1 MKKFL
6 KNRLKKNEE
15 KSGWE
20 IYEGAIK
27 EIDVIS
33 PTYINLNNPKYIEIN
48 ETYYSGIIINNYNR
62 EYENIILKDLINSNL
77 NINISMF
84 YEKKDT
90 NKIIKELTYHIG
102 NINVEL
108 NEKNKNTQDIE
119 LLAFSNNDAKYIRKQ
134 MQVENEELYFLY
146 IYIIVF
152 EKNIEELEKQ
162 INKVENILQTNG
174 FQSKKAY
181 FREEQTFLSCLPIM
195 ENNIDVKNVSKRN
208 ILTSGLVSTY
218 PFISSSIFDKEVI
231 YISTNI
237 YNNSLIFIDRYNN
250 EKYKNA
256 NICIFGTS
264 GAGKSFFT
272 KLLILRSRLFGIKQY
287 VIDPEREYTNICK
300 KLNGTLLKIG
310 PSSNNFINI
319 MDIRKESIEDDNK
332 GYLATKINKLI
343 GFFNLIFGEL
353 NEEEKSILEEKIIE
367 CYKIKNITF
376 DDNSLFKIKNN
387 KKIFKEKED
396 MPILM
401 DLYNIL
407 EKEEKTK
414 IFKIKLM
421 PFVKGSLNFFNH
433 QTNVEINND
442 LIIADIYELGEE
454 NLKYGLFIFT
464 ELFWDQIKKDRNIK
478 KAIYLDEIWRLIGVT
493 SNKEV
498 ASFIYKIFKTIRK
511 YGGSSVAITQDV
523 SDLFGLE
530 NGIYGKSI
538 INNSSIKLFFSL
550 EEENIKTLS
559 AYSNLTEKEKVE
571 IKSLK
576 KGEALLFIG
585 ENHILA
591 KIEAAD
597 YEKEIILEEINNE
610 YNNSNK

>member
-1 MKKFL
+1 MKEIINKI
-6 KNRLKKNEE
+6 KKNKLNKKENE
-15 KSGWE
+15 NYWE
-20 IYEGAIK
+20 IYEGAINK
-27 EIDVIS
+27 KDEIS

-48 ETYYSGIIINNYNR
+48 EKYFSGIIINNYNR
-62 EYENIILKDLINSNL
+62 EYEELILKDLINSNL
-77 NINISMF
+77 NINISIF

-108 NEKNKNTQDIE
+108 NEKNKNSQDID

-134 MQVENEELYFLY
+134 IQVENEELYFLY
-146 IYIIVF
+146 IYINVF
-152 EKNIEELEKQ
+152 DNSIENLEKQ
-162 INKVENILQTNG
+162 INKIENILQTKG
-174 FQSKKAY
+174 LQGRKAY
-181 FREEQTFLSCLPIM
+181 FREEQIFLSCLPIM

-208 ILTSGLVSTY
+208 VLTSGLVSTY
-218 PFISSSIFDKEVI
+218 PFITSSVFDKDGI
-231 YISTNI
+231 YIGTNI
-237 YNNSLIFIDRYNN
+237 YNNSLIFIDRFNS

-287 VIDPEREYTNICK
+287 VIDPEREYTNIAN
-300 KLNGTLLKIG
+300 KLKGTLIKIG
-310 PSSNNFINI
+310 PSSKNFINI
-319 MDIRKESIEDDNK
+319 MDIRKESLEDDNK

-367 CYKIKNITF
+367 CYKFKNITF
-376 DDNSLFKIKNN
+376 DDNSLFKIKNK

-396 MPILM
+396 MPILS

-407 EKEEKTK
+407 EKDEKTK

-421 PFVKGSLNFFNH
+421 PFVKGSLSFFNH
-433 QTNVEINND
+433 QTNVETNND
-442 LIIADIYELGEE
+442 LIIADIYEVGEE

-523 SDLFGLE
+523 SDLFSLE

-538 INNSSIKLFFSL
+538 INNSSLKLFFSL

-559 AYSNLTEKEKVE
+559 QYSDLTEKEKIE

-576 KGEALLFIG
+576 KGEALMFIG
-585 ENHILA
+585 ESHILS
-591 KIEAAD
+591 KVEASD
-597 YEKEIILEEINNE
+597 YEKEIIMEGI
-610 YNNSNK
+610 K